1 MGFSELLTATGT
13 VGIPTVT
20 MIVVLVLYTRQAR
33 HAEKRADLLEA
44 ANTERQARME
54 AKLWGNGGDEKGLR
68 GDVQRLEEKVV
79 TLAAELAEARTYG
92 AERDRLTEARLNAGN
107 GQFTEITGQ
116 LTALQAEWETRCNAR
131 CPEANRDA

>member
-68 GDVQRLEEKVV
+68 GDVQRLEARVA
-79 TLAAELAEARTYG
+79 TLAADLAEAREYG
-92 AERDRLTEARLNAGN
+92 AEHDRLTEARLNAGN
-107 GQFTEITGQ
+107 GQFMEITGQ

-131 CPEANRDA
+131 CPEVN